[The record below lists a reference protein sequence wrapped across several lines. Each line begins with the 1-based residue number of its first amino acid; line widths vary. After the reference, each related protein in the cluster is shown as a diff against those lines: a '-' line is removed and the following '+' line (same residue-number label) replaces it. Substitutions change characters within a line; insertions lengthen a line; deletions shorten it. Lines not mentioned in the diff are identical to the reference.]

1 MLSIFLLTVKLH
13 SPSVP
18 RAGFWGLNQSA
29 TLPSGFLLVSANGG
43 LCDEDYA
50 MEDYAEDP
58 RREEMEVLMYLAPSL
73 PWIGC
78 FFPSK
83 TMFRQPSQQSPTA
96 TAEPF

>member
-1 MLSIFLLTVKLH
+1 MLSVFLLTFKLH

-29 TLPSGFLLVSANGG
+29 TLPSRFLLVSANGG

-58 RREEMEVLMYLAPSL
+58 SIKEGDGGA
-73 PWIGC
+73 
-78 FFPSK
+78 
-83 TMFRQPSQQSPTA
+83 
-96 TAEPF
+96 

>member
-29 TLPSGFLLVSANGG
+29 TLSSGFLLVSANGR

-58 RREEMEVLMYLAPSL
+58 SKRGDGGAYVLGSFPTMDWLLL
-73 PWIGC
+73 PI
-78 FFPSK
+78 
-83 TMFRQPSQQSPTA
+83 
-96 TAEPF
+96 